1 MEQPLRTLLL
11 GGLMMTMTVLS
22 TAVPAFAKEIT
33 VTVEEIDTERPGH
46 IMVMLYSED
55 GFPKDHAKAKGAN
68 AIICFRFQTS
78 TIPQGASEILAY
90 GTGVK
95 INK

>member
-33 VTVEEIDTERPGH
+33 VTV
-46 IMVMLYSED
+46 
-55 GFPKDHAKAKGAN
+55 
-68 AIICFRFQTS
+68 
-78 TIPQGASEILAY
+78 
-90 GTGVK
+90 
-95 INK
+95 